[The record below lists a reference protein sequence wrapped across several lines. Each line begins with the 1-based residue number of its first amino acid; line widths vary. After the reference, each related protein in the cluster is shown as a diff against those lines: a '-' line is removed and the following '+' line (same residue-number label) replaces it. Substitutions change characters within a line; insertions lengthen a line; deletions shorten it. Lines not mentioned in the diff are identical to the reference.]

1 MSAPGPLVN
10 SGVSGDRRT
19 DLHGWKVAADL
30 SSSGSRALQK
40 TRLLLVDDERR
51 IRETF
56 SLLLEDLGYS
66 VKTASCADDALA
78 LLSTDTF
85 HIAFIDQFLGP
96 DRGVDLMNR
105 MSAVDPDLHFVIISG
120 NSSTDLAVNSF
131 KRGASDFI
139 SKPFFA
145 ADLIRSIEFVNKRRQ
160 LDREKKEFL
169 RTLSVKLDEAKEEL
183 RAIYFP
189 VLSSLAQAMEKR
201 DIDTYGH
208 SMRVKSY
215 SNFIAEALSLGD
227 EDREHLKVAAMLHDI
242 GKIGTS
248 DFILGKPGP
257 LDAHE
262 LREVRSHP
270 QKGVEILRPLTRIFG
285 QFDQILPAILHHHE
299 HYDGSGYPAGLSGE
313 EIPLL
318 ARIIAVADT
327 YDAILSDRPYRA
339 ASNHH
344 RAIGELSGNAG
355 RQFDKKIITAFVDAQ
370 ARNGMP
376 LHPY

>member
-1 MSAPGPLVN
+1 MN
-10 SGVSGDRRT
+10 TGVSRDRQV
-19 DLHGWKVAADL
+19 DLHRWKAARDL
-30 SSSGSRALQK
+30 SASGSRAQQE

-56 SLLLEDLGYS
+56 SLLLEDFGYS
-66 VKTASCADDALA
+66 VKTASGADDALA
-78 LLSTDTF
+78 LLSADKF
-85 HIAFIDQFLGP
+85 DIAFIDQFLGQ
-96 DRGVDLMNR
+96 DSGVDLMNR
-105 MSAVDPDLHFVIISG
+105 MSALDPDLHFVIISG

-160 LDREKKEFL
+160 LDREKKDFL
-169 RTLSVKLDEAKEEL
+169 RTLSLKLDEAKEEL

-201 DIDTYGH
+201 DIGTYGH

-215 SNFIAEALSLGD
+215 SSFIAEALSLCD

-257 LDAHE
+257 LDEHE
-262 LREVRSHP
+262 QREVRSHP

-285 QFDQILPAILHHHE
+285 QLDQILPAILHHHE
-299 HYDGSGYPAGLSGE
+299 HYDGSGYPAGLARE

-318 ARIIAVADT
+318 ARVIAVADT

-339 ASNHH
+339 AADHH
-344 RAIGELSGNAG
+344 EAIREISGNAG
-355 RQFDKKIITAFVDAQ
+355 SQFDPRIIAAFVDAQ
-370 ARNGMP
+370 ARNSMP
-376 LHPY
+376 FHPY